1 MKNDTL
7 LEALKKGSASFTLSE
22 IEEMM
27 NEELNKDPEKM
38 DTELIDLCA
47 EILDKA
53 YSEKEN
59 EKPNT
64 ISVSKEN
71 ESKKGKRIKFG
82 KILLVAVIAAAILA
96 VSIPVGGRFF
106 HSDADEQIADYSGDH
121 FHMDLQNGN
130 MDAEKHS
137 DANTPLIKALQ
148 DTGIQDVV
156 IPAAFLT
163 DPYSTEI
170 SSAYEDEYTI
180 QDEIEFKNESEGFE
194 GNIAITKY
202 KDKDFLFAIGQADY
216 SSRYDTVNQ
225 ITVNG
230 MDVLIFSG
238 GDMDISVA
246 YVDKDTDYS
255 ISFDENCTLEQAI
268 EIVKSLGNE

>member
-53 YSEKEN
+53 YSEEEN

-71 ESKKGKRIKFG
+71 NTKKGKKIKFG
-82 KILLVAVIAAAILA
+82 KILLIAATVAVILA

-137 DANTPLIKALQ
+137 DGSAPVIKALQ

-238 GDMDISVA
+238 GNMDISVA
-246 YVDKDTDYS
+246 YVDEDTDYS